1 MKHREHS
8 YRNGV
13 MGRRLETRPGVGSP
27 SATAFIQCSR
37 CPHEGSLKL
46 SVRMPPEQIDKKFT
60 QAGWALDP
68 HICPSCRTQASNE
81 RKAMS
86 AKPSP
91 DAMRAQAQMFSL
103 LQNHFDPNKGL
114 FSQNWDD
121 ARIAGET
128 GLSAAVVVDYR
139 ETCFGKL
146 KEPEEVQALRSDIAA
161 LEKLH
166 QETSASFL
174 SEIVTLRKQLAAI
187 TAKWV
192 S

>member
-1 MKHREHS
+1 MRHREHS

-13 MGRRLETRPGVGSP
+13 LGRRLETRPGIGSP
-27 SATAFIQCSR
+27 TATAFLQCSR

-68 HICPSCRTQASNE
+68 HICPGCRSKANE

-91 DAMRAQAQMFSL
+91 DAMRAQAQMFNL
-103 LQNHFDPNKGL
+103 LQTHFDPNKGV

-121 ARIAGET
+121 ARIAADT
-128 GLSAAVVVDYR
+128 GLSVAVVVEYR

-166 QETSASFL
+166 QESSASFL
-174 SEIVTLRKQLAAI
+174 AEIGTLKQQLGTI
-187 TAKWV
+187 SAKWAA
-192 S
+192 

>member
-1 MKHREHS
+1 MRHREHS
-8 YRNGV
+8 YRNG
-13 MGRRLETRPGVGSP
+13 MLGRRLETRPGIGSP
-27 SATAFIQCSR
+27 SATAFLQCSR

-68 HICPSCRTQASNE
+68 HICPGCRSKANE

-91 DAMRAQAQMFSL
+91 DAMRAQAQMFNL
-103 LQNHFDPNKGL
+103 LQNHFDPNKGV

-121 ARIAGET
+121 ARIAADT
-128 GLSAAVVVDYR
+128 GLSAAVVVEYR

-146 KEPEEVQALRSDIAA
+146 KEPEAVQALRNDIAA

-166 QETSASFL
+166 QEMADAWKVEVEDL
-174 SEIVTLRKQLAAI
+174 KKNLATI
-187 TAKWV
+187 SAKWAA
-192 S
+192 

>member
-1 MKHREHS
+1 MRHREHS

-13 MGRRLETRPGVGSP
+13 LGRRLETRPGVGSP
-27 SATAFIQCSR
+27 TATAFLQCSR

-68 HICPSCRTQASNE
+68 HICPGCRSKANE

-103 LQNHFDPNKGL
+103 LQNHFDPNKGV

-121 ARIAGET
+121 ARIAADT
-128 GLSAAVVVDYR
+128 GLSAAVVVEYR

-146 KEPEEVQALRSDIAA
+146 KEPEEVTALRSDIAA

-166 QETSASFL
+166 QETSASL
-174 SEIVTLRKQLAAI
+174 LAEIAALKQQVGTI
-187 TAKWV
+187 SAKWAA
-192 S
+192 

>member
-68 HICPSCRTQASNE
+68 HICPGCRTKANE

-91 DAMRAQAQMFSL
+91 DAMRAQAQMFHL
-103 LQNHFDPNKGL
+103 LQTHFDPNKGA
-114 FSQNWDD
+114 FADGWDD
-121 ARIAGET
+121 ARIAADT
-128 GLSAAVVVDYR
+128 GLNVDFVIGYR

-174 SEIVTLRKQLAAI
+174 SEITTLKQQLGAI
-187 TAKWV
+187 SAKWV
-192 S
+192 F

>member
-1 MKHREHS
+1 MRHREHS

-13 MGRRLETRPGVGSP
+13 LGRRLETRPGVGSP
-27 SATAFIQCSR
+27 TATAFLQCSR

-68 HICPSCRTQASNE
+68 HICPACRTKANE

-91 DAMRAQAQMFSL
+91 DAMRAQAQMFHL
-103 LQNHFDPNKGL
+103 LQTHFDPNKGA
-114 FSQNWDD
+114 FADGWDD
-121 ARIAGET
+121 KRVAVDT
-128 GLSAAVVVDYR
+128 GLSETVVTEYR

-146 KEPEEVQALRSDIAA
+146 KEPEMVQALRNDIAA

-166 QETSASFL
+166 QEMFDAWAVEVADL
-174 SEIVTLRKQLAAI
+174 KKALGIVS
-187 TAKWV
+187 AKWA